1 MYELYFYLNFCDF
14 IKILAHFSKYSIKN
28 VGSFWLE
35 LNFLWLV
42 LARAKYFC
50 KPTLARLEPE
60 FLTKGTGSARAGII
74 LARSTPNPHLAFH
87 RDFSWNLTLLKGNFS
102 GFGNPVNWKLEQFQI
117 GF

>member
-1 MYELYFYLNFCDF
+1 MNFCDF
-14 IKILAHFSKYSIKN
+14 IKILAHFSKFSIKN

-60 FLTKGTGSARAGII
+60 FLTKGTGSAR
-74 LARSTPNPHLAFH
+74 LEL
-87 RDFSWNLTLLKGNFS
+87 
-102 GFGNPVNWKLEQFQI
+102 GFFWLVPPLVRTSFIAVFNREQLESEDQ
-117 GF
+117 GM